1 MNKNCLIQN
10 DSFISVKGI
19 LLLNT
24 SCVVIV
30 ISLYRGEL
38 LKLPILRG
46 LAELYGAVSE
56 PSCGLI
62 EEGIKGADGHCL
74 AFSAGPTFAT
84 CIAAPSASRWAS

>member
-1 MNKNCLIQN
+1 MFHVYLEIEQ
-10 DSFISVKGI
+10 G
-19 LLLNT
+19 L
-24 SCVVIV
+24 
-30 ISLYRGEL
+30 EWW
-38 LKLPILRG
+38 PILRG

>member
-1 MNKNCLIQN
+1 MYEDKR
-10 DSFISVKGI
+10 VTI
-19 LLLNT
+19 LYAEPRDIASPAREAN
-24 SCVVIV
+24 
-30 ISLYRGEL
+30 R
-38 LKLPILRG
+38 PILRG